1 VNSVYQDSIVF
12 TIKGADEMEKQD
24 SSNFEKE
31 VTDLT
36 TDPILKNESLRK
48 SLFSFTEKAKNELG
62 LSETM
67 SLYLHLPKRYIDNC
81 DLLVSRKINA
91 KEAISIALVVNQ
103 LDPFVKYSLILEIE
117 RLCYTYQY
125 EGKWKIC
132 NTIIQLAEDVDK
144 FYYFTEIEKI
154 STRELFG
161 NYLRI
166 LETAFSRINLRDRR
180 KNKVKKP
187 KRKRGYNDHG
197 SRRPEH
203 KWLPSEI
210 WIGENPKRL
219 DLRNINLKVNRET
232 FQIEKK
238 MKPEPHSQHYPRKEK
253 MS

>member
-1 VNSVYQDSIVF
+1 M
-12 TIKGADEMEKQD
+12 KKQD

-31 VTDLT
+31 VTEMT

-48 SLFSFTEKAKNELG
+48 TLFSFTERAKNELG

-67 SLYLHLPKRYIDNC
+67 SLYLHLPKGKIDNC
-81 DLLVSRKINA
+81 DLLLSQKINA
-91 KEAISIALVVNQ
+91 KEAISLALVVNH
-103 LDPFVKYSLILEIE
+103 LDPFVKFSLILEIE
-117 RLCYTYQY
+117 RLCYIHQY
-125 EGKWKIC
+125 EGKWLIC
-132 NTIIQLAEDVDK
+132 NTIIQLTEDAEK
-144 FYYFTEIEKI
+144 IYYFTEIEKI

-161 NYLRI
+161 NYLRT
-166 LETAFSRINLRDRR
+166 LEDSFNRIILRDRR
-180 KNKVKKP
+180 RNKVKKP